1 MTDASEQLP
10 LFFINCVAFCN
21 HFNKL
26 NFQNVAASAVSLT
39 VLSLLL
45 YMLAYP
51 LAGRER
57 GRA

>member
-1 MTDASEQLP
+1 MIQHYIS
-10 LFFINCVAFCN
+10 N

-39 VLSLLL
+39 VLALLL